1 MINFAAIISKTRI
14 MAAIDLSQFHELA
27 EQFRGEMPLK
37 KICDQE
43 GVSYR
48 AYIAWR
54 SRNGLAPRRQRH
66 TGSAGRMVEME
77 AVGDPVPAPT
87 PKTTSVHIE
96 FENGLKF
103 DREVMEVDALIGFLT
118 KIRGALCLG

>member
-1 MINFAAIISKTRI
+1 
-14 MAAIDLSQFHELA
+14 MAAIDFSQFHELA
-27 EQFRGEMPLK
+27 EQFRGEIPLK
-37 KICDQE
+37 QVCEQE

-54 SRNGLAPRRQRH
+54 SRNGIAPRKQRRAAAPE
-66 TGSAGRMVEME
+66 GMVEIE
-77 AVGDPVPAPT
+77 AVGEAMMQS
-87 PKTTSVHIE
+87 PKATSVHIE

-103 DREVMEVDALIGFLT
+103 DRAEMEVDALVEFLS

>member
-1 MINFAAIISKTRI
+1 
-14 MAAIDLSQFHELA
+14 MAAIDFSQFHELA
-27 EQFRGEMPLK
+27 EQFRGEIPLK
-37 KICDQE
+37 QICEQE

-54 SRNGLAPRRQRH
+54 SKQGIAPRRRRSH
-66 TGSAGRMVEME
+66 DVPEGMVEIETAGMPAS
-77 AVGDPVPAPT
+77 AVS
-87 PKTTSVHIE
+87 PKATAVHIE

-103 DREVMEVDALIGFLT
+103 DRETMEVDSLIEFLS